1 MSIKIRLKVKFNL
14 KRGFLISGF
23 GWFTCCGQLC
33 ALGEVLHS
41 HETRQNLMVRGEGV
55 G

>member
-1 MSIKIRLKVKFNL
+1 MLIKIRLKVKFSL
-14 KRGFLISGF
+14 KREFLISGF
-23 GWFTCCGQLC
+23 GGLPAVGNS